1 MSATT
6 FATNWPW
13 LAMTGFLGSRPGQG
27 KGKGAGLST
36 GSFFH
41 QCRIWLLGA
50 CIQEEQ
56 LTMTD
61 SIADTCSQFTK
72 GCSPRKRTVGK
83 ALMPS
88 SPQNCL
94 FGSASMSWITE
105 GREGK
110 SYSSGDGFSLGPG
123 WLPRAGCSLNPPISS
138 LMGRCIADWD
148 SHLEV
153 CCKDK
158 DRGILLTM
166 ESTRRLGRAS
176 KTFPSSLAT
185 SLHGPH
191 LVYHFTKS
199 TSLNGLSCCPA
210 MCPLERKSM
219 QAQDKDFA
227 SGGL

>member
-110 SYSSGDGFSLGPG
+110 SYSSGDGFSLERSAARTRTEGFCLPWKAPAG
-123 WLPRAGCSLNPPISS
+123 WDAPPRP
-138 LMGRCIADWD
+138 
-148 SHLEV
+148 
-153 CCKDK
+153 
-158 DRGILLTM
+158 
-166 ESTRRLGRAS
+166 
-176 KTFPSSLAT
+176 FLA
-185 SLHGPH
+185 P
-191 LVYHFTKS
+191 
-199 TSLNGLSCCPA
+199 
-210 MCPLERKSM
+210 
-219 QAQDKDFA
+219 
-227 SGGL
+227 